1 MEESLFKNILNHS
14 FIHSSI
20 LPSSFINSFIHP
32 SICSFVR
39 SFVHPSIHPSNHWL
53 VRSFVHSFIHLLT
66 RWSVQ
71 NLNLTVFIWL
81 PDIEHSTLMS
91 EMSHTII
98 SEHRMS
104 TIIRKIWITKHS
116 WTNSK
121 TISCA
126 KQVSCSVIIA
136 YCPKATKKR
145 NTQFFS

>member
-39 SFVHPSIHPSNHWL
+39 SFVRPSIHPSIHWL

-71 NLNLTVFIWL
+71 NLNLSACIWL
-81 PDIEHSTLMS
+81 TRHWAFHANVWNATQS
-91 EMSHTII
+91 

-104 TIIRKIWITKHS
+104 TIIRKILITKHS